1 MRTGSISFSHTSR
14 LIAVTALC
22 MGLGHAALAGPNEAA
37 AAYKKGDYATAMSEW
52 QDLADLGFASAQYHV
67 GIMYL
72 KGQGVKVDQK
82 KAAGFIQKAAKDGYV
97 PAQHVL
103 GTLYLK
109 GQGVAQDN
117 AQSHTWLSLAVAQG
131 HKASRKIR
139 DQLSKLLPPDLR
151 NAAQLHLAELI
162 ASPRTGL
169 GDLLKA
175 AQLVQKVAE
184 RGYAEAQFQLSEI
197 YLSGRG
203 VPKDKQK
210 AYMWLIL
217 ASKRGH
223 ETAKGMDDLVKGFLI
238 PAEIA
243 GAINSAQKWK
253 PCGAS
258 RPCAK

>member
-1 MRTGSISFSHTSR
+1 
-14 LIAVTALC
+14 
-22 MGLGHAALAGPNEAA
+22 GHAALAGPNEAE

-52 QDLADLGFASAQYHV
+52 RDLADLGFASAQYHV

-82 KAAGFIQKAAKDGYV
+82 KAAEFIQKAAKDGYV

-117 AQSHTWLSLAVAQG
+117 VQAHTWLSLAVAQG
-131 HKASRKIR
+131 RKASRKIR
-139 DQLSKLLPPDLR
+139 DKVSKLLSPDLH
-151 NAAQLHLAELI
+151 NAAQLLLAELI

-169 GDLLKA
+169 GDLTKA
-175 AQLVQKVAE
+175 AQLVHKVAE
-184 RGYAEAQFQLSEI
+184 SGYAEAQFQLSEI

-203 VPKDKQK
+203 VPQDKQK

-217 ASKRGH
+217 ASNRGH
-223 ETAKGMDDLVKGFLI
+223 ETAKGMDNLVQGFLI
-238 PAEIA
+238 PAQIA

-253 PCGAS
+253 PCGTT
-258 RPCAK
+258 RPCPK